1 LAIEGQGALR
11 CPGDVFEAWQTE
23 LHGHRVI
30 YRIAGSG
37 PAVVLVHGMVNS
49 SRHWESV
56 ALRLA
61 EEYTVIAPDLIGHGD
76 SAAVR
81 GDYSL
86 GAHAAS
92 IRDLLATIG
101 IDRATL
107 VGHSLGGG
115 VAMQFFYQF
124 PQRTERLVLVSSG
137 GLGHEV
143 SPLLRGAA
151 LPGASAVVWIA
162 AHPRLMTALD
172 RVGQRLRE
180 RGSAKGAVLQAVVR
194 ALRPLEEPGAR
205 KAFLQTLRSVIDF
218 HGQRVSARDRLYLLA
233 PMPTLIVWGE
243 RDNTI
248 PLAHG
253 RDAHHAIPG
262 SRFETLPRAAHFPH
276 LEDPEGLAEV
286 LSDFLRTTEPVLI
299 EDADWGD
306 VVSRRSPRSRRVRSA
321 AA

>member
-1 LAIEGQGALR
+1 
-11 CPGDVFEAWQTE
+11 
-23 LHGHRVI
+23 
-30 YRIAGSG
+30 
-37 PAVVLVHGMVNS
+37 
-49 SRHWESV
+49 
-56 ALRLA
+56 
-61 EEYTVIAPDLIGHGD
+61 
-76 SAAVR
+76 
-81 GDYSL
+81 
-86 GAHAAS
+86 
-92 IRDLLATIG
+92 
-101 IDRATL
+101 
-107 VGHSLGGG
+107 
-115 VAMQFFYQF
+115 
-124 PQRTERLVLVSSG
+124 VLVSSG
-137 GLGHEV
+137 GLGRDV

-151 LPGASAVVWIA
+151 LPGASAFVWLA

-172 RVGQRLRE
+172 RAGQRLRE
-180 RGSAKGAVLQAVVR
+180 RGSAKGSVLQAVVR

-218 HGQRVSARDRLYLLA
+218 QGQRVSARDRLYLLA

-253 RDAHHAIPG
+253 RDAHDAIPG

-306 VVSRRSPRSRRVRSA
+306 VVSRRSPHSRRVRSA